1 MSELLLIL
9 ITIPLLGCLFTLTAK
24 KNGANAYHVALFTLG
39 TGIFTILRLF
49 TELNAQTASL
59 HFQYVVT
66 WFTRA
71 NIHLLLTI
79 DFFSLLLMLGV
90 YVALIIGLVGLTP
103 EARRQKSLFVLL
115 LYFVWH
121 ITGLFMAGDM
131 ILFYIFFAGMLLP
144 LFMLIGSCQI
154 KKKST
159 LYTFFLFNFGG
170 ILMFLIAILIAYKH
184 YSGNLQLHELVLMK
198 MPKNT
203 SRLVWGGVF
212 WALVSRIPIWPFH
225 YWLSTL
231 GANIKNPL
239 VYIVTNLM
247 PLTGLY
253 GFMRFWQLSMAK
265 SILPYMPTAVAVCL
279 VTMMVLALIGI
290 AHKEFLY
297 KLFTYM
303 TLYYLLFL
311 LAEILLS
318 SVLLAGTVQ
327 MNIAYSL
334 FIFLIVTASLVVI
347 DMRMEHECTEKK
359 CDYRGALA
367 YMPKRARVFA
377 FFVLVALGLPVSAM
391 FWNNFIIISSL
402 FRFSFIIG
410 VMVMASIALISVSML
425 YELYMMRDLKSHI
438 ENERDITD
446 ISHESLLFFMGIT
459 VIIILSFFNPL
470 WFVL

>member
-1 MSELLLIL
+1 MFDLLLIL
-9 ITIPLLGCLFTLTAK
+9 LAIPLLGCLFACTAK
-24 KNGANAYHVALFTLG
+24 RNGLNAYHVAVFTLSA
-39 TGIFTILRLF
+39 GIFTILRIF
-49 TELNAQTASL
+49 SELNTQTASL
-59 HFQYVVT
+59 HLQYVIN
-66 WFTRA
+66 WFA
-71 NIHLLLTI
+71 KADIHLLLTV
-79 DFFSLLLMLGV
+79 DNFSLLLMLGT
-90 YVALIIGLVGLTP
+90 YIALLIGSVGLTP
-103 EARRQKSLFVLL
+103 DMRRQKSLFVLF

-131 ILFYIFFAGMLLP
+131 ISFYIFFAGMLLP

-154 KKKST
+154 KKKTT

-170 ILMFLIAILIAYKH
+170 ILVLLTAILIAYKY
-184 YSGNLQLHELVLMK
+184 YSGNLQLHEFVLMK

-203 SRLVWGGVF
+203 SRIVWGGF
-212 WALVSRIPIWPFH
+212 FLALISRIPIWPFH
-225 YWLSTL
+225 YWLSSL
-231 GANIKNPL
+231 GENIKNPL
-239 VYIVTNLM
+239 VYIITNLM

-253 GFMRFWQLSMAK
+253 AVMRFWQLSIAK
-265 SILPYMPTAVAVCL
+265 SILPYMPAVVAVCL
-279 VTMMVLALIGI
+279 VTMMVMALIGI

-303 TLYYLLFL
+303 TIFYLLFL

-334 FIFLIVTASLVVI
+334 FIFLIVTASLVTI
-347 DMRMEHECTEKK
+347 EMRMERECIEKK

-367 YMPKRARVFA
+367 YMPNRARVFA
-377 FFVLVALGLPVSAM
+377 FFVLVALGLPISAI

-410 VMVMASIALISVSML
+410 IIVMASIALISVSML
-425 YELYMMRDLKSHI
+425 YELYIMRDLKSHI
-438 ENERDITD
+438 ENEHDITD
-446 ISHESLLFFMGIT
+446 ISKEAMLFFAGIT
-459 VIIILSFFNPL
+459 VIVILSFFNPL

>member
-9 ITIPLLGCLFTLTAK
+9 ITIPLLGCLFALTSR

-49 TELNAQTASL
+49 TELNTQTASL

-66 WFTRA
+66 WFTHA

-90 YVALIIGLVGLTP
+90 YVALIIGLVGLTT
-103 EARRQKSLFVLL
+103 ETRRQKSLFVLL

-184 YSGNLQLHELVLMK
+184 YNGNLQLHELVLMK

-265 SILPYMPTAVAVCL
+265 SILPYMPATVAVCL

-347 DMRMEHECTEKK
+347 DMRMEHECFEKK

-367 YMPKRARVFA
+367 YMPKRARIFA

-446 ISHESLLFFMGIT
+446 ISHESLLFFMVIT